1 MRSLNRDLKNE
12 QVSRGRWKV
21 DRTFQMEGQ
30 HTWRQRGMKQYD
42 MFVILV

>member
-1 MRSLNRDLKNE
+1 MRSLNRHLKNE

-30 HTWRQRGMKQYD
+30 YMWRQRGMK
-42 MFVILV
+42 